1 MLICRHPTGSTRN
14 VFWPA
19 KKFFWCSFLFILAML
34 ILESKVN
41 FLFFLL
47 HDFLLSAVFC
57 TDFTTL
63 RYTRSSNKS
72 MQSWCCKRLRDIKC
86 SVSFRFHKGVWIF
99 FDKNSL
105 ILGTKLHVL
114 KSFLLSNER
123 EVQFRWENPL
133 FFVASMLRAS

>member
-1 MLICRHPTGSTRN
+1 MPSPDWVYKKRFLTRQKFFLMLI
-14 VFWPA
+14 
-19 KKFFWCSFLFILAML
+19 SFYPSCAYPG
-34 ILESKVN
+34 EQSKLLV
-41 FLFFLL
+41 FLL
-47 HDFLLSAVFC
+47 HDFLLSTVFC
-57 TDFTTL
+57 TGFTRL

-86 SVSFRFHKGVWIF
+86 SVSFRFHKDVWIF

-114 KSFLLSNER
+114 KSFLLRNER